1 LHPGDCGGNISVI
14 NVVNRKL
21 LADCRN
27 KSYLANS
34 SVLTWGE
41 FYLPHVVLNGKIN
54 IEDVFRELKP
64 LFLKDEH
71 VLLRTADSYLE
82 REKRSILIESL
93 SIQGTKTT
101 SFLTM
106 ISSRE
111 DGIVIRLYPKS
122 EVEKT
127 DGVKR
132 LLAELAKQLLQKF
145 VGLRLGETNLSKYLS

>member
-1 LHPGDCGGNISVI
+1 M
-14 NVVNRKL
+14 
-21 LADCRN
+21 
-27 KSYLANS
+27 
-34 SVLTWGE
+34 
-41 FYLPHVVLNGKIN
+41 PHVVLSGKID

-93 SIQGTKTT
+93 AIQETKTT

-122 EVEKT
+122 EVEKN

-145 VGLRLGETNLSKYLS
+145 VELRLGETNLSKYLS